1 MKRTEETEMNL
12 RKTRFGV
19 VATAV
24 VLAAGLAACGSSGS
38 SKDSATAA
46 SSGSTGASK
55 AKTGNPL
62 SGKKVGVI
70 YLALDDPF
78 YQGYQRGIKK
88 YAADNNIQLIEKDG
102 RKDPATMTAAIE
114 QFVVQHVD
122 GIIFS
127 PIDAAAAVVPIKSA
141 ENAKIPIIV
150 NGIRAAKGVSYP
162 FVGQEEGVGEEELG
176 KRAAAQFA
184 QQFGKN
190 TPAKIVTMGCPAVEV
205 SVTRANGFV
214 KGFTE
219 TDPTAKVIANVDG
232 KCLQEDSV
240 TAMENAIQRGD
251 VPNVLY
257 GVNGIAAIGALQ
269 ALEASGKLA
278 SGAGEPKSLAVYA
291 TDGAEQEIVAAT
303 KPNSPLRLGHVI
315 SPVKLAGLNFDTLG
329 SVVDGK
335 IAATKDSDHLLQT
348 SFLDYTDCSA
358 LQAWITNDLLSKTHL
373 TCG

>member
-1 MKRTEETEMNL
+1 MNV
-12 RKTRFGV
+12 RKTRYAI
-19 VATAV
+19 VAAAV
-24 VLAAGLAACGSSGS
+24 ALAAGLAACGGSG
-38 SKDSATAA
+38 DSTDSGTKA
-46 SSGSTGASK
+46 SGGSTGA
-55 AKTGNPL
+55 AKDGGNPL
-62 SGKKVGVI
+62 SGKKIGVV

-88 YAADNNIQLIEKDG
+88 YAADNNIKLIEKDG
-102 RKDPATMTAAIE
+102 RKDPSAMTEAIE
-114 QFVVQHVD
+114 QFIVQRVD

-184 QQFGKN
+184 EQFGKD

-205 SVTRANGFV
+205 SVTRINGFV

-219 TDPTAKVIANVDG
+219 TDPNAKVIADVDG
-232 KCLQEDSV
+232 KCIQEDSV
-240 TAMENAIQRGD
+240 NAMENAIQRGD
-251 VPNVLY
+251 IPNVLY
-257 GVNGIAAIGALQ
+257 GVNGIATIGALQ
-269 ALEASGKLA
+269 ALEASGKLPK
-278 SGAGEPKSLAVYA
+278 GAGEAKALAVYA

-303 KPNSPLRLGHVI
+303 KPDSPLRLGHVI

-329 SVVDGK
+329 GVVDGK
-335 IAATKDSDHLLQT
+335 ISPTADSDHMLKT

-358 LQAWITNDLLSKTHL
+358 LQAWINDDLLSSTKL
-373 TCG
+373 TCE